1 MHIVTEDIRNGLR
14 SFLTKDIMKDPSYP
28 LQDDEAL
35 ISSGLIDSFSLV
47 DVALW
52 VENTYGVKL
61 QDNQL
66 NASTF
71 DSVAQLADLIQ
82 SQR

>member
-1 MHIVTEDIRNGLR
+1 MTDDIRNGLR
-14 SFLTKDIMKDPSYP
+14 GFLAKEILKDASYP
-28 LQDDEAL
+28 LEDDEAL

-66 NASTF
+66 NANTF
-71 DSVAQLADLIQ
+71 DTVAQLADLIQ
-82 SQR
+82 SQRGS

>member
-1 MHIVTEDIRNGLR
+1 MTDDDIRNGLR
-14 SFLTKDIMKDPSYP
+14 GFLTKEILKDASYP
-28 LQDDEAL
+28 LEDDEAL

-66 NASTF
+66 NANTF
-71 DSVAQLADLIQ
+71 DSIAQLAGLIQ
-82 SQR
+82 SQM

>member
-1 MHIVTEDIRNGLR
+1 MTQEVRDGLR
-14 SFLTKDIMKDPSYP
+14 GFLTKDILKDPSYP

-66 NASTF
+66 NVNTF
-71 DSVAQLADLIQ
+71 DTVAQLADLIQ
-82 SQR
+82 SQM

>member
-1 MHIVTEDIRNGLR
+1 MTSDDIRNGLR
-14 SFLTKDIMKDPSYP
+14 GFLTTEIMKDPSYP
-28 LQDDEAL
+28 LEDDEAL

-66 NASTF
+66 NANTF

-82 SQR
+82 SQM

>member
-1 MHIVTEDIRNGLR
+1 MTDDDIRNGLR
-14 SFLTKDIMKDPSYP
+14 VFLTKDILKDPSY
-28 LQDDEAL
+28 LLEDDEAL

-52 VENTYGVKL
+52 VEKTYGVKL

-66 NASTF
+66 NANTF
-71 DSVAQLADLIQ
+71 DSIAQLADLIQ
-82 SQR
+82 SKM

>member
-1 MHIVTEDIRNGLR
+1 MTEDIRDGLR
-14 SFLTKDIMKDPSYP
+14 GFLTQDILKDPSYP

-52 VENTYGVKL
+52 VENTYSVKL

-66 NASTF
+66 NANTF
-71 DSVAQLADLIQ
+71 DTVTQLADLIQ
-82 SQR
+82 SQM

>member
-1 MHIVTEDIRNGLR
+1 MTEDICNGLR
-14 SFLTKDIMKDPSYP
+14 GFLTKDILKDPSYP
-28 LQDDEAL
+28 LEDDEAL

-66 NASTF
+66 NANTF
-71 DSVAQLADLIQ
+71 DTVAQLADLIQ
-82 SQR
+82 SQQG

>member
-1 MHIVTEDIRNGLR
+1 MTDDIRNGLR
-14 SFLTKDIMKDPSYP
+14 GFLTQDILKDPSYP
-28 LQDDEAL
+28 LEDDEAL

-66 NASTF
+66 NANTF
-71 DSVAQLADLIQ
+71 DTVAQLASLIQ
-82 SQR
+82 SQM